1 MEFKLKVRIEHT
13 DPDYPRIDELD
24 YTVEAETYERAR
36 VKLYNSI
43 MLRLPK
49 EMLILSIK

>member
-1 MEFKLKVRIEHT
+1 MEFKLKVRIENT
-13 DPDYPRIDELD
+13 DPNHLRIDELE
-24 YTVEAETYERAR
+24 YTVEAETYESAR